1 MIGETLLIFHHYV
14 QYIKV
19 EALPSKKK
27 KSENSIERIKLVSFS
42 FFLFLG
48 NID

>member
-27 KSENSIERIKLVSFS
+27 KSENSIERIKFS
-42 FFLFLG
+42 FFFFFSFLRKH
-48 NID
+48 

>member
-27 KSENSIERIKLVSFS
+27 KVKTQSKESN
-42 FFLFLG
+42 
-48 NID
+48 